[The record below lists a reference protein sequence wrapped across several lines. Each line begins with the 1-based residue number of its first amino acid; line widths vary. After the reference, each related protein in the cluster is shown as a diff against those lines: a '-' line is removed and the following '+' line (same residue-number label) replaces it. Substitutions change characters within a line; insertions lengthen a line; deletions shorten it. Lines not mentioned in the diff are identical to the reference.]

1 MPRFW
6 IKLSCSN
13 NAARRVPTFP
23 AEQSG
28 GRTRDKKIC
37 NSFCISLTY
46 SYLCSMNKYI
56 VIAAVVAM
64 LAATSC
70 EQKKDDGAATML
82 AEIEQLYEQ
91 GNYNA
96 ALDSIKLLRV
106 RYPKAIAERQRA
118 LRIWQ
123 EASLKAAQQDIAL
136 TDSALQAVT
145 AQMQA
150 ETRIYER
157 NMLGVKKDSL
167 QVRYEALIGEVRII
181 RKRMEESPQNRE

>member
-1 MPRFW
+1 
-6 IKLSCSN
+6 
-13 NAARRVPTFP
+13 
-23 AEQSG
+23 
-28 GRTRDKKIC
+28 
-37 NSFCISLTY
+37 
-46 SYLCSMNKYI
+46 MNKYI

-64 LAATSC
+64 LTATSC
-70 EQKKDDGAATML
+70 EQKKDEGAATML

-145 AQMQA
+145 AQMRA

-167 QVRYEALIGEVRII
+167 QVRYETLIGEVRII

>member
-1 MPRFW
+1 
-6 IKLSCSN
+6 
-13 NAARRVPTFP
+13 
-23 AEQSG
+23 
-28 GRTRDKKIC
+28 
-37 NSFCISLTY
+37 
-46 SYLCSMNKYI
+46 MNKYI

-70 EQKKDDGAATML
+70 EQKKDEGAATML

-167 QVRYEALIGEVRII
+167 QVR
-181 RKRMEESPQNRE
+181 

>member
-1 MPRFW
+1 
-6 IKLSCSN
+6 
-13 NAARRVPTFP
+13 
-23 AEQSG
+23 
-28 GRTRDKKIC
+28 
-37 NSFCISLTY
+37 
-46 SYLCSMNKYI
+46 MNKYI

-64 LAATSC
+64 LTATSC

-118 LRIWQ
+118 LCIWQ

>member
-1 MPRFW
+1 
-6 IKLSCSN
+6 
-13 NAARRVPTFP
+13 
-23 AEQSG
+23 
-28 GRTRDKKIC
+28 
-37 NSFCISLTY
+37 
-46 SYLCSMNKYI
+46 MNKYI

-64 LAATSC
+64 LTATSC
-70 EQKKDDGAATML
+70 KQKKDDGAVTML

-106 RYPKAIAERQRA
+106 RYPKAIDERQRA

-181 RKRMEESPQNRE
+181 RKRMEESPQK

>member
-1 MPRFW
+1 
-6 IKLSCSN
+6 
-13 NAARRVPTFP
+13 
-23 AEQSG
+23 
-28 GRTRDKKIC
+28 
-37 NSFCISLTY
+37 
-46 SYLCSMNKYI
+46 MNKYI

-64 LAATSC
+64 LTATSC

-91 GNYNA
+91 GNYYA

-106 RYPKAIAERQRA
+106 RYPKAVAERQRA

-123 EASLKAAQQDIAL
+123 EASLKEAQQDIAL

-181 RKRMEESPQNRE
+181 RKRMEESPQK

>member
-1 MPRFW
+1 
-6 IKLSCSN
+6 
-13 NAARRVPTFP
+13 
-23 AEQSG
+23 
-28 GRTRDKKIC
+28 
-37 NSFCISLTY
+37 
-46 SYLCSMNKYI
+46 MNKNI

-64 LAATSC
+64 LVATGC
-70 EQKKDDGAATML
+70 EHKKDEGAATML
-82 AEIEQLYEQ
+82 TEIEQLYEQ
-91 GNYNA
+91 GNYKA
-96 ALDSIKLLRV
+96 ALDSFVLLRA
-106 RYPKAIAERQRA
+106 RFPKALAERQRA

-123 EASLKAAQQDIAL
+123 EASLKRAQEDIAL

-181 RKRMEESPQNRE
+181 RKKMEDNK